1 MFTIDK
7 FTNGLKILL
16 NRIDIE
22 DTQEELILKYSMTYE
37 DDDSDNEDLI
47 FNMSKNEI
55 QNELNN
61 LQNFRME
68 GFSLL
73 NDNNFEVAVQILEN
87 KMPSSHYFG
96 RDMFHTNGHG
106 YDLSI
111 TKSSLS
117 YIIGLICKIGNDN
130 YDSQDIYHRL
140 IFRPYFL
147 SRLNTFEDFCDC
159 FRILTAKIKAD
170 QNLAHN
176 EFNKLLQSY
185 IYNIAFN
192 RNIVFSRID
201 FKEKRQPIRRRVNR
215 NGQLFPYKNYNG
227 ELIKY
232 YYQAISSSMPFTQ
245 YLAFYH
251 VAEFFFQQI
260 AESDAFETIE
270 SMITH
275 PSFSPYKKEE
285 IRRFYNKVK
294 KVMRSQKEDGLWDEK
309 NGLLIC
315 LKKFIPD
322 LNLLKNS
329 IDSIDNNALDYYK
342 NNGIPFATNNSEQ
355 VQIDFDNTPEKIYNS
370 IKNRVYL
377 VRNAIAHSKEGDK
390 LRYEPF
396 KHDKDLQKEIP
407 LIRAISEE
415 IIINS
420 SKPIDLKA

>member
-1 MFTIDK
+1 M
-7 FTNGLKILL
+7 
-16 NRIDIE
+16 
-22 DTQEELILKYSMTYE
+22 
-37 DDDSDNEDLI
+37 
-47 FNMSKNEI
+47 
-55 QNELNN
+55 
-61 LQNFRME
+61 
-68 GFSLL
+68 
-73 NDNNFEVAVQILEN
+73 
-87 KMPSSHYFG
+87 
-96 RDMFHTNGHG
+96 
-106 YDLSI
+106 
-111 TKSSLS
+111 
-117 YIIGLICKIGNDN
+117 ICKIGNDN
-130 YDSQDIYHRL
+130 YDSQVIYHRL
-140 IFRPYFL
+140 IFRPYYL
-147 SRLNTFEDFCDC
+147 SRLNTFEDFCNS
-159 FRILTAKIKAD
+159 FRILTAKIKSE
-170 QNLAHN
+170 QNLSHN
-176 EFNKLLQSY
+176 EFNKMLQSY

-201 FKEKRQPIRRRVNR
+201 FKEERQPIRRMVNR
-215 NGQLFPYKNYNG
+215 SGQLFPYKNYNG

-232 YYQAISSSMPFTQ
+232 YYQAISSSIPFTQ

-270 SMITH
+270 SLITH

-322 LNLLKNS
+322 LNLLKNL
-329 IDSIDNNALDYYK
+329 IDSIDMNALDYYK
-342 NNGIPFATNNSEQ
+342 NNGVPFATNNNEQ

-370 IKNRVYL
+370 IRNRVYL

>member
-1 MFTIDK
+1 MV
-7 FTNGLKILL
+7 N
-16 NRIDIE
+16 
-22 DTQEELILKYSMTYE
+22 
-37 DDDSDNEDLI
+37 
-47 FNMSKNEI
+47 SKN
-55 QNELNN
+55 N
-61 LQNFRME
+61 
-68 GFSLL
+68 
-73 NDNNFEVAVQILEN
+73 
-87 KMPSSHYFG
+87 
-96 RDMFHTNGHG
+96 
-106 YDLSI
+106 
-111 TKSSLS
+111 
-117 YIIGLICKIGNDN
+117 
-130 YDSQDIYHRL
+130 
-140 IFRPYFL
+140 
-147 SRLNTFEDFCDC
+147 
-159 FRILTAKIKAD
+159 
-170 QNLAHN
+170 
-176 EFNKLLQSY
+176 
-185 IYNIAFN
+185 
-192 RNIVFSRID
+192 
-201 FKEKRQPIRRRVNR
+201 
-215 NGQLFPYKNYNG
+215 
-227 ELIKY
+227 

-370 IKNRVYL
+370 IKNRVNL
-377 VRNAIAHSKEGDK
+377 VRNAIAHSKEGNK